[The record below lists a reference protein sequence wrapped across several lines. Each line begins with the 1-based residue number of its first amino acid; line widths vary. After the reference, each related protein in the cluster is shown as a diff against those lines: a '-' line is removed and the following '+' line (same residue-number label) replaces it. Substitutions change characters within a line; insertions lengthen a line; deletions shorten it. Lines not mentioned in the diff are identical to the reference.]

1 MSSSPCVEVMTC
13 GNTDR
18 AVLDFVIERAREH
31 GHKPFEVLKESSGF
45 IEFVNF
51 SKYTAYSF

>member
-1 MSSSPCVEVMTC
+1 MTC
-13 GNTDR
+13 GSTDR

-45 IEFVNF
+45 IEFVD
-51 SKYTAYSF
+51 SC

>member
-1 MSSSPCVEVMTC
+1 MTC
-13 GNTDR
+13 GSTDR

-45 IEFVNF
+45 IEFVKF
-51 SKYTAYSF
+51 RWMPCLPLEFTIVTFM